1 MAKKVLFIDR
11 DGTIIREPSDFQV
24 DRFEKLEFM
33 PAVISSLAKIAAELE
48 FELVMVSNQDGL
60 GTPSFPEEEFYPFQN
75 FVLKTLE
82 GEGIVFSDVCIDPS
96 FEHEG
101 KSTRKP
107 GTGML
112 HKYMYGEYN
121 LENSFVIGDRET
133 DVELA
138 RNLGTKSIFIGT
150 GICDDASL
158 ITTDW
163 SHIYSYLKSVPRT
176 AVIKRT
182 TLETDVFVKV
192 NLDGNGKSDIST
204 GLAFLDHMLQ
214 QVSKH
219 GGIDLE
225 IKVKGDLKTDE
236 HHTVEDTALALGAA
250 IVKAL
255 GTKKGIER
263 YGFLLPMDDC
273 LAQAAIDFGGR
284 PWLIWDAVFR
294 REKVGD
300 VPTELFS
307 HFFRSFCD
315 EARCNLNLRAEG
327 ENEHHKIEALF
338 KAFARALKNAVKRT
352 GNYQIPSTKGIL

>member
-11 DGTIIREPSDFQV
+11 DGTIIREPEDFQI

-33 PAVISSLAKIAAELE
+33 SSAISGLAKIAAELE

-60 GTPSFPEEEFYPFQN
+60 GTPSFPQEEFLPVQN
-75 FVLKTLE
+75 FLLKTLE
-82 GEGIVFSDVCIDPS
+82 GEGVLFSDICIDSS
-96 FEHEG
+96 FEHER
-101 KSTRKP
+101 KATRKP

-112 HKYMYGEYN
+112 YKYIYGNYD

-138 RNLGTKSIFIGT
+138 RNLGAKSIFIGT
-150 GICDDASL
+150 GMLEGPSL

-163 SHIYSYLKSVPRT
+163 NRIYRYLKAVPRT
-176 AVIKRT
+176 AVIRRT
-182 TLETDVFVKV
+182 TLETDVQVKV
-192 NLDGNGKSDIST
+192 NLDGNGRSDIST

-219 GGIDLE
+219 GTLDLE
-225 IKVKGDLKTDE
+225 VKVKGDLKVDE
-236 HHTVEDTALALGAA
+236 HHTVEDTALAFGAA
-250 IVKAL
+250 IAQAL
-255 GTKKGIER
+255 GNKKAIER

-284 PWLIWDAVFR
+284 PWLVWDVAFK
-294 REKVGD
+294 REKIGD

-307 HFFRSFCD
+307 HFFRSFSD

-338 KAFARALKNAVKRT
+338 KAFAKALKNAVKKT
-352 GNYQIPSTKGIL
+352 EHYEIPSTKGIL